1 MVFLTPLDALLLL
14 AGLSLIIGSRFAV
27 VDSIYLCDCE
37 LLECLSL
44 LELLGYCRAS

>member
-1 MVFLTPLDALLLL
+1 MPVLAPLEVLLLL
-14 AGLSLIIGSRFAV
+14 ADLSLIIGSRFAV